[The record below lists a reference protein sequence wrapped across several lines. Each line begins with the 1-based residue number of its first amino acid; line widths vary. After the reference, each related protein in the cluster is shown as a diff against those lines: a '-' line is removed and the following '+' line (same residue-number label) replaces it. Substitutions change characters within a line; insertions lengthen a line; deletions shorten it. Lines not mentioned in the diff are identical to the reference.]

1 MNEKSVL
8 IIEDDKFFRDLLTN
22 KLKEA
27 GFNPLP
33 AQDGGEAFNLLK
45 AVKPDLIVLDL
56 VLPGL
61 SGMEILE
68 ALRKEEKTEGVPV
81 IVLSNLSEPEE
92 MDKAKALGVVDF
104 LVKVNFTPEE
114 IVERIKKALF
124 F

>member
-68 ALRKEEKTEGVPV
+68 TLRKEEKTAEVPV

-92 MDKAKALGVVDF
+92 MEKAKALGVTDF

-114 IVERIKKALF
+114 IIERIKKALF